1 MLVCYNV
8 QVKLYIRGTIMCEL
22 ENVIETAEITNTEN
36 VEDHVEVASIENE
49 ELADVDKTDD
59 TENVD
64 KLSENANFISRY
76 KKREQAF
83 ILSFES
89 LFSDTEIDELADNAV
104 DSNDEFMSDYAIFC
118 AKGILANAE
127 EIDGYISENLKK
139 GWRINRISKVSYTVL
154 RLAIFE
160 MLYVEDIPVSVSMNE
175 AVELAKKY
183 SVPDDSAFVNGV
195 LGSIAKKLDKDE

>member
-1 MLVCYNV
+1 
-8 QVKLYIRGTIMCEL
+8 MCEV
-22 ENVIETAEITNTEN
+22 ENVVEKDPVEIN
-36 VEDHVEVASIENE
+36 S
-49 ELADVDKTDD
+49 
-59 TENVD
+59 
-64 KLSENANFISRY
+64 ISRY

-104 DSNDEFMSDYAIFC
+104 DGNDEYMSDYAIMC

-127 EIDGYISENLKK
+127 EIDALISKNLKK
-139 GWRINRISKVSYTVL
+139 GWKISRISKVSYTL
-154 RLAIFE
+154 IRLAIFE
-160 MLYVEDIPVSVSMNE
+160 MLYVEDVPVSVSINE

-195 LGSIAKKLDKDE
+195 LGAVAKEIGNE

>member
-1 MLVCYNV
+1 
-8 QVKLYIRGTIMCEL
+8 MCEV
-22 ENVIETAEITNTEN
+22 ENV
-36 VEDHVEVASIENE
+36 VEKDPVEVNS
-49 ELADVDKTDD
+49 
-59 TENVD
+59 
-64 KLSENANFISRY
+64 ISRY

-104 DSNDEFMSDYAIFC
+104 DGNDEYMSDYAIMC

-127 EIDGYISENLKK
+127 EIDALISKNLKK
-139 GWRINRISKVSYTVL
+139 GWKISRISKVSYTL
-154 RLAIFE
+154 IRLAIFE
-160 MLYVEDIPVSVSMNE
+160 MLYVEDVPVSVSINE

-195 LGSIAKKLDKDE
+195 LGAVAKEIGNE